1 MDDQPQSTSVSYL
14 DGCDME
20 GFDPALG
27 AAFGDFSEEELFDLF
42 KDDITSPTLEQ
53 EEQQTQYPQQQQW
66 EGPGEPKQGG
76 NEQFVQ
82 QPQCVRPEQ
91 GVFHIPNPESSM
103 KPHFPTQSLDL
114 DDSNSVEGSLSI
126 STTSTCTRHGG
137 NAYEKVGLIRYRLFW

>member
-14 DGCDME
+14 DGCDID

-42 KDDITSPTLEQ
+42 KDDITSHTLEQ
-53 EEQQTQYPQQQQW
+53 EEQHPQYPQQEQW
-66 EGPGEPKQGG
+66 DGPGEPEEGG
-76 NEQFVQ
+76 EEKFVQ
-82 QPQCVRPEQ
+82 QPQRVQHEQ
-91 GVFHIPNPESSM
+91 GILHIPTAESST

-114 DDSNSVEGSLSI
+114 DDSNSIEESLSI

-137 NAYEKVGLIRYRLFW
+137 NAYEKVGVIRYRLFW